1 MRVLLFAAA
10 FLAAAASAHADP
22 VRYDLDPAHTQ
33 VAFRID
39 RFGFNAVL
47 GQFDQVSGEVIL
59 DEANPARSSVRA
71 TIQVASV
78 SSGNPTRDEHLREAR
93 WLNAA
98 QFPTIEFQS
107 TNVRLIDATTAEVT
121 GNLTLLGQTHPV
133 TLNVRLNRAGALP
146 NNQRQAAG
154 FSATGRLNRSAF
166 GSTTGANVIGDLVT
180 IEIEALAVV
189 PAAAAPAR

>member
-1 MRVLLFAAA
+1 MRVLLIAAA
-10 FLAAAASAHADP
+10 FLAAAASAHAEP

-47 GQFDQVSGEVIL
+47 GQFDQVTGEVII

-133 TLNVRLNRAGALP
+133 TLNVRLNRIGALP

-166 GSTTGANVIGDLVT
+166 GSTTGPNLIGDLVT

-189 PAAAAPAR
+189 PAAATPAR